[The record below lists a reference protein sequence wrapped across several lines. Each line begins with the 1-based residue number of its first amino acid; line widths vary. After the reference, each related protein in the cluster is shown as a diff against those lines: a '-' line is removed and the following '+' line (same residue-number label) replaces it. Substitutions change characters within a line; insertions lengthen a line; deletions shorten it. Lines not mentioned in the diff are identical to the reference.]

1 MYDSRSKGDGQPL
14 DAAST
19 GGFVFVKN
27 EAGIPPA
34 DIREMF
40 ELSRTFFGS
49 PTAVKEECSINSNKS
64 GENRGWL
71 SMHTETL
78 DPAHQERGDFKE
90 AFNIGEYID
99 NRAQQPLPPPL
110 VPYEDRIG
118 AFFAACHALCN
129 RILRLF
135 AIALE
140 IPSTAGGPSWFAAH
154 HEPSSGPSGS
164 VLRLLYYPSVAN
176 HSPDALDIRAGA
188 HSDYGSITLLF
199 QLPGQPGL
207 EILTGEGW
215 RGVPAD
221 PAGVIPASG
230 SKDGSSNGV
239 EAGDG
244 EGKGDAGGEA
254 LPILVNIGDLLSYWT
269 HGLLR
274 STVHRVVFPTPPA
287 SPSTSLT
294 PRPSASATA
303 SPPVSASPLETSSAD
318 RYSIAYFC
326 HPLDDA
332 RLVPVPSPLVAELAR
347 ADGEDDQRRPPDG
360 AKTARE
366 HLNERLAATY
376 GAVGKGKGRGEEKGE
391 AV

>member
-1 MYDSRSKGDGQPL
+1 MAASTVDAANIPLIDISSASSETAKQLL

-19 GGFVFVKN
+19 CGFVFVNNN

-34 DIREMF
+34 DIHDMF
-40 ELSRTFFGS
+40 EL
-49 PTAVKEECSINSNKS
+49 
-64 GENRGWL
+64 
-71 SMHTETL
+71 
-78 DPAHQERGDFKE
+78 
-90 AFNIGEYID
+90 
-99 NRAQQPLPPPL
+99 
-110 VPYEDRIG
+110 
-118 AFFAACHALCN
+118 
-129 RILRLF
+129 
-135 AIALE
+135 

-154 HEPSSGPSGS
+154 HDPSSGPSGS

-207 EILTGEGW
+207 QILTGEGW

-221 PAGVIPASG
+221 PAGVCAASG
-230 SKDGSSNGV
+230 SRDGSSNGV

-244 EGKGDAGGEA
+244 EGEEDAGGRA

-274 STVHRVVFPTPPA
+274 STVHRVVFPTPPT
-287 SPSTSLT
+287 PPTTSL
-294 PRPSASATA
+294 
-303 SPPVSASPLETSSAD
+303 PPHSASPLESQSAD

-332 RLVPVPSPLVAELAR
+332 RLVPVPSPLVAQLAR
-347 ADGEDDQRRPPDG
+347 AHGERGQSGPPDG
-360 AKTARE
+360 VKTARE

-376 GAVGKGKGRGEEKGE
+376 GAVGKGEERGE
-391 AV
+391 AVRGRRDGFE